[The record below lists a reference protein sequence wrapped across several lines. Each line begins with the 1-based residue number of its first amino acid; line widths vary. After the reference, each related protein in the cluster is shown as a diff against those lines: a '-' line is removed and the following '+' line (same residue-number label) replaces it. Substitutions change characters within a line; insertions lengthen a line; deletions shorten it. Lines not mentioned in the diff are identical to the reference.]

1 MALSLFSKLYYFLT
15 SFMLLSSIAIA
26 SAREFSIV
34 GYSPDDLTCIDKL
47 INLFESWTQ
56 KHGKK
61 YESVKEKLHRFEIFK
76 DNLKHI
82 DERIKVVSNY
92 WLGLNEFADMSHDE
106 FKKMYLGFK
115 PDHFIERNDQSHK
128 EFKYMNVEDLPES
141 VDWRTRGAVS
151 PVKNQGPCGDC
162 WAFSAVAAVEGI
174 NQIVKKKLIALSE
187 QELVDCDTSFNKG
200 CDGGL
205 MNYAFTYIV
214 VNGGLRKEEE
224 YPYKAKNGTC
234 KGNEDNSELVTI
246 SGFDSIPAYDEQ
258 SLLKAVAHQPISVAI
273 EASGKDFQFY
283 EGGVFD
289 GECGTDLDHGVTAV
303 GYELDYITVK
313 NSWGVNWG
321 EEGYIRMKAK
331 TGKPAGTCGINMM
344 ASFPRDD

>member
-1 MALSLFSKLYYFLT
+1 MALSLFSKLYYYFLG
-15 SFMLLSSIAIA
+15 SFMLLSSITII

-47 INLFESWTQ
+47 VNLFESWTE

-82 DERIKVVSNY
+82 DERNKVVSNY

-128 EFKYMNVEDLPES
+128 EFKYMNVEDLPVS
-141 VDWRTRGAVS
+141 VDWRTRGAVTR
-151 PVKNQGPCGDC
+151 VKNQGPCGDC

-205 MNYAFTYIV
+205 LNYAFTKQ
-214 VNGGLRKEEE
+214 R
-224 YPYKAKNGTC
+224 AKLV
-234 KGNEDNSELVTI
+234 KGMDNSELVTI
-246 SGFDSIPAYDEQ
+246 SGFDSIPTNDEQ
-258 SLLKAVAHQPISVAI
+258 SLLKALAHQPISVAI

-303 GYELDYITVK
+303 GYGIDYITVK
-313 NSWGVNWG
+313 NSWGIKWG

-344 ASFPRDD
+344 ASFPIKDD